1 MPQELVYCIYGI
13 NVATS
18 LPLPALKSP
27 LQAEVSILRGSAPDI
42 LSAEFSANQ
51 KLQFDGHRVLLNQ
64 PLFGKLLIEKQGNIL
79 YDFHPSLSQA
89 HTITALQG
97 SGLGTLLHLRKQIPL
112 HGMAIATDKGAIVVL
127 ADSGSGKS
135 TLATAMLLANL
146 SVFTDDIVALQSDK
160 DGVLQIQPAHRRLKL
175 SQPQLHTHGID
186 TSMLSNTAPGID
198 KFGWDIPEA
207 QFAAVPMPIIKC
219 LFLEPVRTNSAQAH
233 ITAIGKL
240 EAFQRLRQ
248 SVYRPRLIRVFDH
261 EQSFFTLNQR
271 LQHQCQSYTMQLPE
285 LGHFSSLTD
294 YGKAIASQLLSL

>member
-1 MPQELVYCIYGI
+1 VPQELVYCIYGM

-18 LPLPALKSP
+18 LPLPARQSP
-27 LQAEVSILRGSAPDI
+27 LQAEVSILRGAAPDI
-42 LSAEFSANQ
+42 LSAAFSPNQ

-79 YDFHPSLSQA
+79 FDFHPSLSQA
-89 HTITALQG
+89 HTITAIQG
-97 SGLGTLLHLRKQIPL
+97 SGLGTLLHLRGQIPL

-146 SVFTDDIVALQSDK
+146 SVFTDDIVALQADK

-175 SQPQLHTHGID
+175 SQPQLHTLGID
-186 TSMLSNTAPGID
+186 TSTLSNTAPGIG
-198 KFGWDIPEA
+198 KFGWDIPED
-207 QFAAVPMPIIKC
+207 QFAHTPMPIIKC
-219 LFLEPVRTNSAQAH
+219 LFLAPARTNNAHAH
-233 ITAIGKL
+233 ISAIGKL

-248 SVYRPRLIRVFDH
+248 SVYRPRLIRVFGH
-261 EQSFFTLNQR
+261 EPSFFSLNQR

-285 LGHFSSLTD
+285 LGNFSSLTD
-294 YGKAIASQLLSL
+294 YGKAIANQLLSL

>member
-27 LQAEVSILRGSAPDI
+27 LPAEVSILRGSAPDI
-42 LSAEFSANQ
+42 LSAAFSANQ

-64 PLFGKLLIEKQGNIL
+64 PLFGKLLIEKPGNITL
-79 YDFHPSLSQA
+79 DFNPSLSQA

-160 DGVLQIQPAHRRLKL
+160 NGVLQIQPAHRRLKL
-175 SQPQLHTHGID
+175 SQSQLHTLGID
-186 TSMLSNTAPGID
+186 TSMLSNTAPGIE
-198 KFGWDIPEA
+198 KIGWDIPEA

-219 LFLEPVRTNSAQAH
+219 LFLEPVKTNSANAH

-240 EAFQRLRQ
+240 EAFQRLLQ

-261 EQSFFTLNQR
+261 EQSFFTLNQQ
-271 LQHQCQSYTMQLPE
+271 LQHQCQSYTMQLPD
-285 LGHFSSLTD
+285 LGHFPSLSD
-294 YGKAIASQLLSL
+294 YGKAIANQLLSL

>member
-1 MPQELVYCIYGI
+1 MPQELVYRIYGM

-27 LQAEVSILRGSAPDI
+27 LQAEVSILRGSTPDI
-42 LSAEFSANQ
+42 LSQAFFPNP
-51 KLQFDGHRVLLNQ
+51 KLQFDGHRALLNQ
-64 PLFGKLLIEKQGNIL
+64 PLFGKLLIEKQGNITL
-79 YDFHPSLSQA
+79 DFHPSLSQA
-89 HTITALQG
+89 HTITAIQG
-97 SGLGTLLHLRKQIPL
+97 SGLGTMLHLRGQIPL
-112 HGMAIATDKGAIVVL
+112 HGMAIATDKGAIVIL

-146 SVFTDDIVALQSDK
+146 SVFTDDIVALQPDK

-175 SQPQLHTHGID
+175 SQPQLHTLGID
-186 TSMLSNTAPGID
+186 TSTLSNTAPGIE

-207 QFAAVPMPIIKC
+207 QFAHAPMPIIKC
-219 LFLEPVRTNSAQAH
+219 LFLDPVRTNIAH
-233 ITAIGKL
+233 ARISAIGKL

-261 EQSFFTLNQR
+261 EQSFFSLNQR

-285 LGHFSSLTD
+285 LERFSSLSR
-294 YGKAIASQLLSL
+294 YGESVANQLLSL

>member
-18 LPLPALKSP
+18 LPLPARKSP
-27 LQAEVSILRGSAPDI
+27 LQAEVSILHGYVPDT
-42 LSAEFSANQ
+42 LSAGFSANQ

-64 PLFGKLLIEKQGNIL
+64 PLFGKLLIEKQGKIL

-97 SGLGTLLHLRKQIPL
+97 SGIGTLLHLRKQFPL

-135 TLATAMLLANL
+135 TLATAMLHANL

-175 SQPQLHTHGID
+175 SQSQLHTLGID
-186 TSMLSNTAPGID
+186 TFTLSSTAPGIE

-207 QFAAVPMPIIKC
+207 QFAASPMPISKC
-219 LFLEPVRTNSAQAH
+219 LFLEPVRTNNAQAH

-240 EAFQRLRQ
+240 QAFQRLRK

-271 LQHQCQSYTMQLPE
+271 LQHQCQSYTMQLPD
-285 LGHFSSLTD
+285 LGHFSSLSD
-294 YGKAIASQLLSL
+294 YGKAIANQLLSL